1 MKWFWDGNLAK
12 IYLWTD
18 RFSSSNGWQFL
29 FQMDSPTV
37 RTDNNFLKRI
47 AQAVQTDNNFWN
59 GYPKPFEQITIFS
72 KRTAQA
78 VQTDDINFFFGT
90 DSRSKL
96 FKRTTI
102 FSKQIAQA
110 VRMDDNFFGTDT
122 QMPNPFKNSKTFFN
136 DRVTVIRGSQR
147 QFSKNICSE
156 GDLRS
161 RIFRTFVVKFLA
173 CLPLLGFSNI

>member
-1 MKWFWDGNLAK
+1 MEIWLKFIFEQIG
-12 IYLWTD
+12 
-18 RFSSSNGWQFL
+18 SV
-29 FQMDSPTV
+29 SPTV
-37 RTDNNFLKRI
+37 DNFFFKWI
-47 AQAVQTDNNFWN
+47 AL
-59 GYPKPFEQITIFS
+59 PSERITIFETDTPS
-72 KRTAQA
+72 PSNRSQFFPNEQPKLFKRMTL
-78 VQTDDINFFFGT
+78 IFFFGT
-90 DSRSKL
+90 DSRSQL

-122 QMPNPFKNSKTFFN
+122 QIPNPFKKSKTFFN
-136 DRVTVIRGSQR
+136 DRVTVIRGTQR

-156 GDLRS
+156 DDLRS